1 MNSSVNEQKQRH
13 LLSMLEKGLVMIH
26 IDPRVEGVVVPE
38 HFTSQAVLRLNIAY
52 GFNLP
57 ALEIDEEGVYA
68 VLSFSRRDFGCTLP
82 WASVFAITLP
92 DANNEGTMWP
102 NSLPPELKQ
111 SAEHLGQEQPEG
123 TGLSETSLR
132 VVPSEPQLAS
142 VEQPAE
148 DGEDEPTPEAVDRPR
163 PSLRLVKD

>member
-1 MNSSVNEQKQRH
+1 M
-13 LLSMLEKGLVMIH
+13 
-26 IDPRVEGVVVPE
+26 VPE

-68 VLSFSRRDFGCTLP
+68 VLSFSRQDFGCTLP

-111 SAEHLGQEQPEG
+111 SAEHLSQAQPEDAG
-123 TGLSETSLR
+123 ATETSLR
-132 VVPSEPQLAS
+132 VVSTEPQLAP
-142 VEQPAE
+142 VEQQAE
-148 DGEDEPTPEAVDRPR
+148 DGEDDEPTPQEVDRPR

>member
-1 MNSSVNEQKQRH
+1 
-13 LLSMLEKGLVMIH
+13 MIH

-82 WASVFAITLP
+82 WGSVFAITLP

-123 TGLSETSLR
+123 TGLTETSLR

-148 DGEDEPTPEAVDRPR
+148 DGEDEPTPQAVDRPR